1 MRLNRLKYTSLASSR
16 SRNSMR
22 RPVLHNGV
30 NDPGI
35 LKAVFLAGGPGSGKS
50 YAVSQLFAIP
60 KDATALMTSPTGLKL
75 VNSDP
80 FFEHNL
86 RRMGIDPKVLGKLP
100 PEDFAA
106 LTEGPNSPRGR
117 AKTTREAFLRHWT
130 DGRLGLI
137 LDGTGD
143 DFEKIRNQSERLRSL
158 GYDTMM
164 VFVNTSLDVAKK
176 RNRQRAR
183 SLPDSLVEEIWN
195 AVQENLG
202 AFQDYFGRDNIIIV
216 DATVAGPPSEK
227 LVAAAEAFLRRPVQN
242 RIGKAW
248 IASQKA
254 SVMRTNPTGFYIKQS
269 MLDWQIMDA
278 NGKPVP
284 GKRFPFKADAEREL
298 ARLNGGAVAIET
310 APAPAPAPSRVTAV
324 AAPTRPVQAATSGEP
339 QLRPPYT
346 HMYPEGSVF
355 RDSPVILADG
365 DGDPVDEMGRK
376 TDRANAYGS
385 FKWFLAPNRDRVR
398 NRAVELNYSAYQ
410 DAVLGRPNVRF
421 EKLSES
427 VASEPDDRSKKRAL
441 NIYRVVTAGG
451 QSTGDELWEEI
462 YNAGSRGDEV
472 SVLYLYDRKRG
483 FYAMAHPDRLN
494 KWFGLSTGPAL
505 HADFFNAARYGLFEA
520 PSESEADLVW
530 YFARNGRPAY

>member
-1 MRLNRLKYTSLASSR
+1 MRLNRLKYPSLSSSR

-100 PEDFAA
+100 PEEFAA

-117 AKTTREAFLRHWT
+117 AKTTRETFLRHWT

-216 DATVAGPPSEK
+216 DATVAGPPSEH
-227 LVAAAEAFLRRPVQN
+227 LIAAAEAFVRRPIRN

-248 IASQKA
+248 IAAERSKA
-254 SVMRTNPTGFYIKQS
+254 ATRSNPTGFWIKQS

-278 NGKPVP
+278 NNKAVQ

-298 ARLNGGAVAIET
+298 ARLNAGAVSLPAAAPT
-310 APAPAPAPSRVTAV
+310 VAAPAPRPAAPVRAAAAPAPV
-324 AAPTRPVQAATSGEP
+324 AAAPARAEESGGEWA
-339 QLRPPYT
+339 
-346 HMYPEGSVF
+346 
-355 RDSPVILADG
+355 VID
-365 DGDPVDEMGRK
+365 RK
-376 TDRANAYGS
+376 TRYASAAMSHAEAKKHAKDLLANIGPDWDIHDRGLDIQEETDWGDTHSRHAYDIAQEMAEDQ
-385 FKWFLAPNRDRVR
+385 WHEEAEQM
-398 NRAVELNYSAYQ
+398 RAAAQIEV
-410 DAVLGRPNVRF
+410 VP
-421 EKLSES
+421 
-427 VASEPDDRSKKRAL
+427 ASEARAFKQEMLNQSSRSSGMSSYGAEPWPGYSGHGRGGFGG
-441 NIYRVVTAGG
+441 AGG
-451 QSTGDELWEEI
+451 WGP
-462 YNAGSRGDEV
+462 YGGRG
-472 SVLYLYDRKRG
+472 G
-483 FYAMAHPDRLN
+483 WGN
-494 KWFGLSTGPAL
+494 
-505 HADFFNAARYGLFEA
+505 
-520 PSESEADLVW
+520 
-530 YFARNGRPAY
+530 